1 MLRATYSRKKGLRSM
16 KIGRYLSPF
25 VFSYWSLSLT
35 IWFWQRECR
44 FSLYRLPDA
53 LQCKLVHLLYFN
65 SAKLRFKL
73 SLISSMISFSSEQS
87 ILEAV
92 PQKFRVWFFFFFWSI
107 YLEKSMLLCL
117 LNYSYLFHWKSL
129 VTPMYLDM
137 TEEIK
142 YLAHLNGVSAE

>member
-1 MLRATYSRKKGLRSM
+1 M
-16 KIGRYLSPF
+16 KIGRYLSPL
-25 VFSYWSLSLT
+25 VFSFCWSLSLT

-92 PQKFRVWFFFFFWSI
+92 PQKFRVCFFFFLKYILREEYVALLVKLFLLISLKI
-107 YLEKSMLLCL
+107 FSDSNVFGYDRGNQIPCTLEWGFC
-117 LNYSYLFHWKSL
+117 
-129 VTPMYLDM
+129 
-137 TEEIK
+137 
-142 YLAHLNGVSAE
+142 